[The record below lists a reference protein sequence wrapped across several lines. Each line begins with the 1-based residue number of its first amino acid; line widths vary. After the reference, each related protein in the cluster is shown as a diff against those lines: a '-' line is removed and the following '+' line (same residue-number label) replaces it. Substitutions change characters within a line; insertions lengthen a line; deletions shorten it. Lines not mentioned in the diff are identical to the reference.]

1 MTLLVHPTNHNFR
14 AGARGRVTPGDAA
27 AMTDTLKQLRA
38 MSFRGLARMY
48 SPADRLFV
56 FRVRRTNAGVIQEGL
71 SPRYTAITLIG
82 LADAS
87 EAEVA
92 TVLGVHT
99 RGEVLSTLI
108 GVLGERENLGDI
120 ALTTLAA
127 GLMESREV
135 PALVDRLAALG
146 PADRE
151 HPVVEIA
158 WALSAL
164 SDVPHT
170 GAESLRDRIA
180 GRLMSV
186 FSPQS
191 ELFPHIAGGI
201 GNARSHVTC
210 FADLIY
216 PIQALAKYA
225 AATGNARALEM
236 SSRCARRLCSL
247 QGESGQWWWHYDYR
261 TGRVLERYPVY
272 AIHQDAMGP
281 MGLFA
286 LMDAGGP
293 DFTAEIRRGLQWLA
307 AAPELKGGSL
317 IDQGADLIW
326 RKVARREPRK
336 AVRYFQAAA
345 SRVHSGLR
353 VPAVDALFPAG
364 PIDFEDRP
372 YHLGWLLYAWPTS
385 RVSSWQVPNPSKVTA

>member
-1 MTLLVHPTNHNFR
+1 
-14 AGARGRVTPGDAA
+14 
-27 AMTDTLKQLRA
+27 MTDSLKQLRA

-48 SPADRLFV
+48 SPSDRLFV
-56 FRVRRTNAGVIQEGL
+56 FRLRRTNAGMIQEGL

-87 EAEVA
+87 DSDIAA
-92 TVLGVHT
+92 TLGGHTTGDVLGSLT
-99 RGEVLSTLI
+99 AALSQ
-108 GVLGERENLGDI
+108 RENLGDI

-127 GLMESREV
+127 WMMESREV
-135 PALVDRLAALG
+135 PALVKRLAALG

-164 SDVPHT
+164 SDVRNAAAN
-170 GAESLRDRIA
+170 GLRDQIA
-180 GRLMSV
+180 SRLMSV
-186 FSPQS
+186 FSTES
-191 ELFPHIAGGI
+191 ELFPHIAGGTPS
-201 GNARSHVTC
+201 ARSHVTC

-216 PIQALAKYA
+216 PIQALAKYS
-225 AATGNARALEM
+225 AATGNAKALDI
-236 SSRCARRLCSL
+236 SARCARRLCGL
-247 QGESGQWWWHYDYR
+247 QGEAGQWWWHYDYR

-286 LMDAGGP
+286 LLDAGGP
-293 DFTAEIRRGLQWLA
+293 DFTSEIRRGLQWLLS
-307 AAPELKGGSL
+307 APELKGGSL

-345 SRVHSGLR
+345 SRLHSGLR
-353 VPAVDALFPAG
+353 VPAVDAIFPAG

-385 RVSSWQVPNPSKVTA
+385 RVASWQAPKASMVTA

>member
-1 MTLLVHPTNHNFR
+1 MSLLVHQSTGTTHTSSR
-14 AGARGRVTPGDAA
+14 ARVAPGDPGAV
-27 AMTDTLKQLRA
+27 TDTLKQLRA
-38 MSFRGLARMY
+38 MSYRGLARMY

-56 FRVRRTNAGVIQEGL
+56 FRVRRTNAGTVQEGL
-71 SPRYTAITLIG
+71 SPRYTAISLIG
-82 LADAS
+82 LADAT
-87 EAEVA
+87 EAETAVA
-92 TVLGVHT
+92 LGVHT
-99 RGEVLSTLI
+99 RGEVLASLV
-108 GVLGERENLGDI
+108 GALSQRENLGDI

-127 GLMESREV
+127 GLMGSREV
-135 PALVDRLAALG
+135 PALVERLGALG
-146 PADRE
+146 PAHLE

-164 SDVPHT
+164 SDVRNT
-170 GAESLRDRIA
+170 GAEGLRDQIA
-180 GRLMSV
+180 SRLMSV
-186 FSPQS
+186 FSTQS

-201 GNARSHVTC
+201 ANARSHVTC

-225 AATGNARALEM
+225 AATGNPRALEM
-236 SSRCARRLCSL
+236 SARCARRLCSL

-293 DFTAEIRRGLQWLA
+293 DFTAEIRRGLQWLVS
-307 AAPELKGGSL
+307 APELKGGSL
-317 IDQGADLIW
+317 VDQGADLIW

-345 SRVHSGLR
+345 SRLHSGLR

-372 YHLGWLLYAWPTS
+372 YHLGWLLYAWPTA
-385 RVSSWQVPNPSKVTA
+385 RVSSWQAPKPSMVTA